1 VQVLCNTSK
10 VGDAIENVTV
20 KKNISLLTMRQS
32 PHLICNQNYCEQ
44 KAHENNDVLVWKGLV
59 QRRTLALTNSEWQQ
73 KHTYRLKPVF

>member
-44 KAHENNDVLVWKGLV
+44 KAHENNDVLEMERACAAKNLSLN
-59 QRRTLALTNSEWQQ
+59 Q
-73 KHTYRLKPVF
+73 